1 MNADDEVKRRD
12 RIGSV
17 LAFARRTVPDL
28 RRNAET
34 IEPIEAPGRS
44 GSRMLAR
51 FTPMLWRRVAL
62 RPVAEAPQPRLA
74 VQLVRNFS
82 LFVLVPTAIMALYL
96 FAVASDQ
103 YIVESRFAVRGE
115 VEPMGSVALGE
126 FTSLIQKNNNQD
138 TYIVTN
144 YIASQAMVE
153 DTEKAL
159 KVSKI
164 FSADAGDYFSRY
176 GGGGPIEELVK
187 YWRKHVQTHVDLISG
202 VVTLSVRTFD
212 PDDAVAISKH
222 ILARAESLVN
232 DISERAQNDMLAHSR
247 AELAKT
253 EERLRNAHL
262 ALNRFRNRWGII
274 DPAKSAQAT
283 YATLMGLQK
292 DRIKSENDL
301 QVLRSSSLDEKA
313 RPIQVLV
320 ANIAALDQ
328 QIKQL
333 RDSLTSDNMAIKGPN
348 AAEAI
353 LEYEGLQV
361 ERTIANRLNESAVM
375 MLERAR
381 ISANRQQVY
390 LATFVPP
397 ARPHLSLYPRRG
409 EDVFVAF
416 FFFFA
421 LWGCGSLLIAG
432 IKDHNI

>member
-34 IEPIEAPGRS
+34 IEPIEAPGKP
-44 GSRMLAR
+44 GSRVLAR
-51 FTPMLWRRVAL
+51 IRPMLWRRAAT
-62 RPVAEAPQPRLA
+62 RSIPDAPQPRLA

-82 LFVLVPTAIMALYL
+82 IFVLLPTAVIALYL
-96 FAVASDQ
+96 FAFAADQ

-115 VEPMGSVALGE
+115 VEPMGDVSMGQ
-126 FTSLIQKNNNQD
+126 FSGLIQKNNSQD
-138 TYIVTN
+138 THIVTH

-153 DTEKAL
+153 DAEKAL
-159 KVSKI
+159 NVSKM
-164 FSADAGDYFSRY
+164 FSRDEGDYFSRY
-176 GGGGPIEELVK
+176 TGERPIEDLVK
-187 YWRKHVQTHVDLISG
+187 YWRKHVQTHIDLISG
-202 VVTLSVRTFD
+202 VITLSVRTFD
-212 PDDAVAISKH
+212 PADSLAISKH
-222 ILARAESLVN
+222 VITRAELLVN

-247 AELAKT
+247 
-253 EERLRNAHL
+253 EEVEKSEARLRNAHL

-274 DPAKSAQAT
+274 DPAKSATAT
-283 YATLMGLQK
+283 YTTLMSLQK
-292 DRIKSENDL
+292 DKIKAENDL
-301 QVLRSSSLDEKA
+301 QVLRASSLDDKA
-313 RPIQVLV
+313 RSIQTIL
-320 ANIAALDQ
+320 ASLAAIDQ

-333 RDSLTSDNMAIKGPN
+333 RDSLTSDNMAIKAPN

-381 ISANRQQVY
+381 IAASRQQVY

-397 ARPHLSLYPRRG
+397 ALPHLSLYPRRG
-409 EDVFVAF
+409 EDVFVVF

-421 LWGCGSLLIAG
+421 LWSCGSLLVAG